1 MYSSTDV
8 QNTNLKM
15 IYRPHCVAHSN
26 PFWKV
31 QTRFFS
37 DTTPGTSIE
46 CKYSMLAVVVYV
58 LETPTVDRSRVN
70 KVKLPGP
77 TR

>member
-15 IYRPHCVAHSN
+15 IYRPHCVTHSV

-37 DTTPGTSIE
+37 DTTPGSSIG
-46 CKYSMLAVVVYV
+46 CKYNTLAVVVYV
-58 LETPTVDRSRVN
+58 LETSTIDCSRIN
-70 KVKLPGP
+70 KSKLLASA
-77 TR
+77 R